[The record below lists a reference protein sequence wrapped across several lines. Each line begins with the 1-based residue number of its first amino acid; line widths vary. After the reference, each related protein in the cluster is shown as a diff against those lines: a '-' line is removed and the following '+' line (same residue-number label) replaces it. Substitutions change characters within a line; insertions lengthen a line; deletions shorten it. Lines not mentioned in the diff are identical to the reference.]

1 MHKGRKRHG
10 PGRRHRRLRQGRAV
24 HSRRR
29 WSAPIAAGRP
39 YRRRHGGLRVEHS
52 RDDGAAGLMARANLA
67 ITRGGASSRFFRRMP
82 AGDLNLDF
90 FNAYEL
96 ITAADIHEYSF
107 RSEEHTSELQSLMR
121 ISY

>member
-10 PGRRHRRLRQGRAV
+10 PGRSHRRLRQGRPV

-52 RDDGAAGLMARANLA
+52 RDEGAAGLMARAHLA
-67 ITRGGASSRFFRRMP
+67 ITRGGATSRFFRRMP
-82 AGDLNLDF
+82 AGDLTLDF
-90 FNAYEL
+90 FNDYEL

-107 RSEEHTSELQSLMR
+107 ISTIEESILMTHPE
-121 ISY
+121 IS